1 MMTMGYRLRYFI
13 AEDDGGLTR
22 VPTARCHRWFSD
34 DEALPPGRAGQELRL
49 LEVVVDVDRRRVMN
63 VLRVLPVRH
72 RVREDGRLD
81 ASAAMRLALKRLDI
95 LDRARA
101 GDPRTQIEELE
112 ADANYFWWPTDAQLE
127 ALGTV
132 LLERPSS
139 PTQLAELRA
148 TVFKP
153 GDALRDP

>member
-1 MMTMGYRLRYFI
+1 MGYRLRYFI

-34 DEALPPGRAGQELRL
+34 DEALPPGRAAQELRL
-49 LEVVVDVDRRRVMN
+49 LEVVVHVDHRRVMN

-101 GDPRTQIEELE
+101 GDPRTQIEGLE

-127 ALGTV
+127 RR
-132 LLERPSS
+132 EP
-139 PTQLAELRA
+139 RA
-148 TVFKP
+148 R
-153 GDALRDP
+153 DAARSHEA

>member
-1 MMTMGYRLRYFI
+1 MGYRLRYFI

-49 LEVVVDVDRRRVMN
+49 LEVVDVDRRRVMN

-127 ALGTV
+127 ALGTM

-153 GDALRDP
+153 GELRDL

>member
-1 MMTMGYRLRYFI
+1 MMAMGYRLRYF
-13 AEDDGGLTR
+13 
-22 VPTARCHRWFSD
+22 
-34 DEALPPGRAGQELRL
+34 
-49 LEVVVDVDRRRVMN
+49 RRRVVD

-81 ASAAMRLALKRLDI
+81 TSAAMRLALNRLDI
-95 LDRARA
+95 LERARA
-101 GDPRTQIEELE
+101 GEPRAQIEELE
-112 ADANYFWWPTDAQLE
+112 ADANYFWWPTDAQIE

-132 LLERPSS
+132 LLERP
-139 PTQLAELRA
+139 PGPARFAELRA